1 MSFSDLANSQMCT
14 YLFTNDEFQDV
25 QIGIRVDDVLKPI
38 YSLKQYSL
46 ISGYQLTG
54 EPIKRYCTFIS
65 AEEILSLDVND
76 YPEIF
81 L

>member
-14 YLFTNDEFQDV
+14 YIFTNDEFQDV
-25 QIGIRVDDVLKPI
+25 QIGIRVGEHIRPI
-38 YSLKQYSL
+38 YSLKSFDLKPPYRL
-46 ISGYQLTG
+46 DG
-54 EPIKRYCTFIS
+54 ELIKRYCTFIS
-65 AEEILSLDVND
+65 AGEILSLDTND

>member
-14 YLFTNDEFQDV
+14 YIFTNDEFQDV
-25 QIGIRVDDVLKPI
+25 QIGIRVGDTIKSI
-38 YSLKQYSL
+38 YSLKQFDL
-46 ISGYQLTG
+46 LTSYKING
-54 EPIKRYCTFIS
+54 EPIKRYYTFLS
-65 AEEILSLDVND
+65 AGEILSLDAND